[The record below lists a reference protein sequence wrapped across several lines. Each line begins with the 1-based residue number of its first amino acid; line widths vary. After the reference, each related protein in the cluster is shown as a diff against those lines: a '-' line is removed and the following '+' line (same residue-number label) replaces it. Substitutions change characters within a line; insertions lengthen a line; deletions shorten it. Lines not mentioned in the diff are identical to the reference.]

1 MSDQAES
8 PPNTQADAP
17 KPAAPEGAKGTGPA
31 KVVEIRPIA
40 AKARMRRRHWGVL
53 ISFLV
58 CVMLPL
64 LLSAWYL
71 WARAEDQFAS
81 TVGFTVRQ
89 EGNTGAADVLGLA
102 SQLTGG
108 STQTDMDVL
117 YEFLQNQNIVER
129 IDRDFDLAAHY
140 SQHRSSDPLFSLA
153 PDATLEEKVD
163 FWQRIA
169 RLSYNQSSGL
179 MEVEILAF
187 DAGTAHAIA
196 TKVLQ
201 YCQDLI
207 NELNATARADR
218 IKYAQED
225 LDLAVERLSKSREDL
240 IRFRIQNKI
249 VDLDAELQSR
259 LGVVSTLQG
268 QLAEALVELDLLAIS
283 TTETDPR
290 YVQSQNQIRV
300 IRKRIE
306 AEKEAVLSGSNPG
319 GDALASEDYPT
330 LLAEYESLLVNREYA
345 EQTYRAG
352 LAALDI
358 ARAEASRQSSYLA
371 PFLKPTRPES
381 STFPRR
387 EMLFALIALFI
398 TMGWSILTLVYYSVR
413 DSR

>member
-1 MSDQAES
+1 ME
-8 PPNTQADAP
+8 
-17 KPAAPEGAKGTGPA
+17 
-31 KVVEIRPIA
+31 VRPIA
-40 AKARMRRRHWGVL
+40 PKAKMHRRHWGMLLSFVVL
-53 ISFLV
+53 AL
-58 CVMLPL
+58 LPIV
-64 LLSAWYL
+64 LSAWYL
-71 WARAEDQFAS
+71 WSRAEDQYAS
-81 TVGFTVRQ
+81 TIGFTVRQ
-89 EGNTGAADVLGLA
+89 EGNSGAADVIGIA

-108 STQTDMDVL
+108 SAQTDMDVL

-129 IDRDFDLAAHY
+129 IDRDFDLATHY
-140 SQHRSSDPLFSLA
+140 SQYRDSDPLFSLA
-153 PDATLEEKVD
+153 PDSTLEEKVE

-169 RLSYNQSSGL
+169 RLSYNQSSRL

-187 DAGTAHAIA
+187 DPETAHAIA

-249 VDLDAELQSR
+249 VDLEAELQSR
-259 LGVVSTLQG
+259 LGVVSTLQS

-283 TTETDPR
+283 TTKTDPR
-290 YVQSQNQIRV
+290 YIQSQNQISV

-306 AEKEAVLSGSNPG
+306 AEKEAVLSGSNLG
-319 GDALASEDYPT
+319 GDALSGEDYPT

-371 PFLKPTRPES
+371 PYLNPTRPES

-387 EMLFALIALFI
+387 EMLFGLISLFVI
-398 TMGWSILTLVYYSVR
+398 MGWTILTLIYYSVR